1 MKKIISLITI
11 LIAWLG
17 ITVNLNALMAGNE
30 GEGAYGSNGRNSGG
44 SAAAAAIGELIV
56 KGGGF
61 LFQSSADIN
70 IFFNKIELAELSGP
84 DYEALQTSLNAAIDH
99 MEQARTTYLQ
109 LKTLAVVTP
118 YNQEV
123 IYKLINFDY
132 DAFQQENRLFPFVFA
147 RVKDFLSVGNVTG
160 IFNEFYSY
168 TGQILDLLYT
178 LKREVDAEIFPT
190 LSTVWRVNQQYSGFK
205 LFGQYVTRV
214 FYRIKL

>member
-1 MKKIISLITI
+1 MKKIISLIT
-11 LIAWLG
+11 LIIVFLVFSIG
-17 ITVNLNALMAGNE
+17 INAAMAGNE
-30 GEGAYGSNGRNSGG
+30 GEGTYGGSGKNSGG

-99 MEQARTTYLQ
+99 MEQARATYLQ
-109 LKTLAVVTP
+109 LKTLAAATP

-132 DAFQQENRLFPFVFA
+132 DAFLQENRLFPSVFA
-147 RVKDFLSVGNVTG
+147 RVKGFLSVGNVTG
-160 IFNEFYSY
+160 VFNEFHLY

-178 LKREVDAEIFPT
+178 IKREVDAEIFPT
-190 LSTVWRVNQQYSGFK
+190 LSTVWCVNQQYSEFK
-205 LFGQYVTRV
+205 LFGQYVAQV
-214 FYRIKL
+214 FYSIK

>member
-11 LIAWLG
+11 LIVWLVF
-17 ITVNLNALMAGNE
+17 TVNLNALMAGNE
-30 GEGAYGSNGRNSGG
+30 GEGAYGGTGENSGG
-44 SAAAAAIGELIV
+44 SAAAIGELIV

-61 LFQSSADIN
+61 LFQSSADIDT
-70 IFFNKIELAELSGP
+70 FFNKIELAELSGP

-99 MEQARTTYLQ
+99 MEKARATYLQ
-109 LKTLAVVTP
+109 LKTLAAVTP

-123 IYKLINFDY
+123 IYRLINFDY
-132 DAFQQENRLFPFVFA
+132 DAFQKENGLFPSVFA
-147 RVKDFLSVGNVTG
+147 RVKDFLSMGNVTG
-160 IFNEFYSY
+160 VFNEFYLY

-205 LFGQYVTRV
+205 LFGQYAAQV
-214 FYRIKL
+214 FYRIK

>member
-11 LIAWLG
+11 LIAWLVFS
-17 ITVNLNALMAGNE
+17 VNISAALCGNE
-30 GEGAYGSNGRNSGG
+30 GEGAYGGSGENSGG
-44 SAAAAAIGELIV
+44 SAAAGAIGNLIV

-70 IFFNKIELAELSGP
+70 TFFNKIELAELSGP
-84 DYEALQTSLNAAIDH
+84 DYEALQTSLNAAIEH
-99 MEQARTTYLQ
+99 MEQARATYLQ
-109 LKTLAVVTP
+109 LKTLAAVTP

-132 DAFQQENRLFPFVFA
+132 DAFQQENGLFPSVFA
-147 RVKDFLSVGNVTG
+147 RVKDFLSIGNVTG
-160 IFNEFYSY
+160 VFNEFHLY

-178 LKREVDAEIFPT
+178 IKREVDAEIFPT

-205 LFGQYVTRV
+205 LFGQYAARV
-214 FYRIKL
+214 FYSIK